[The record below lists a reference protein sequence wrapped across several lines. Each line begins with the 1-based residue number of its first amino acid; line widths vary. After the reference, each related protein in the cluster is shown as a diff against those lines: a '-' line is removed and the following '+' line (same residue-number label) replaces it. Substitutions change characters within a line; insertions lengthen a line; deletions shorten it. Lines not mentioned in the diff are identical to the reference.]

1 MKLEIG
7 TTQSGLAALEDLNDF
22 SYENIFNV
30 YLEAHND
37 GDKMNPSHF
46 AYNILKA
53 VKMPP
58 DIDPESFVYVEI
70 VGKIAWTQLSFLEYG
85 TIRLW
90 WLICITNGILNPVTL
105 PEPGSVI
112 KVIKPAYVK
121 TVIST
126 IKSQIKSQ

>member
-1 MKLEIG
+1 MKLEIN
-7 TTQSGLAALEDLNDF
+7 TSQNNLTSLDDLNDF

-30 YLEAHND
+30 YLESTNTESAD
-37 GDKMNPSHF
+37 PTYF

-58 DIDPESFVYVEI
+58 DIDPESFIYVET

-90 WLICITNGILNPVTL
+90 WLICVTNGILNPVHL

-121 TVIST
+121 SIIST
-126 IKSQIKSQ
+126 IKSQIKNQ